1 MPFLSIIIPVYNA
14 EKYLQACFDSIKRQS
29 FTDYEVI
36 IIDDGA
42 TDNSPNIC
50 DKYAE
55 SDDRVK
61 VYHLP
66 NGGASRA
73 RNIGFD
79 KANGKYV
86 YCIDNDDCFYD
97 EEYFTKIYD
106 SLSKNE
112 VDILQTGATYVSD
125 EPNAKETVVDYS
137 DVSDFSS
144 DEVEIAIDWLVKN
157 NKYETSC
164 WTKIIKTDFLR
175 ENKLYFD
182 ESLVVEDFDWNM
194 RFLQCVKSY
203 GILKSASYIHI
214 YRQGSITAAKGA
226 KRHKNCVDQIE
237 TIKKY
242 ADLFQTEGFS
252 TQLNKSL
259 LSFLTYQYYITIG
272 LASTLDKE
280 YKKDIKNSLKQIKF
294 IVEFSS
300 GKQQKLLKL
309 IYNLFGFNALTFVLS
324 YYYNHFRKRCKK
336 Q

>member
-14 EKYLQACFDSIKRQS
+14 EKYLQACFDSIKRQK
-29 FTDYEVI
+29 FADYEVI

-42 TDNSPNIC
+42 TDNSPEIC

-55 SDDRVK
+55 NDNRVK
-61 VYHLP
+61 VYHLQ

-73 RNIGFD
+73 RNIGFN

-86 YCIDNDDCFYD
+86 YCIDNDDCIYD
-97 EEYFTKIYD
+97 EYYFTRIYD
-106 SLSKNE
+106 YLSKNE
-112 VDILQTGATYVSD
+112 VDILQTGATYISD
-125 EPNAKETVVDYS
+125 EKNAKETVVDYN
-137 DVSDFSS
+137 DAPKFSIN
-144 DEVEIAIDWLVKN
+144 EIEIIVDWLVKN

-194 RFLQCVKSY
+194 RFLQCIKSY

-214 YRQGSITAAKGA
+214 FRQGSITSAKGA
-226 KRHKNCVDQIE
+226 KRQKNCIDQIV

-242 ADLFQTEGFS
+242 ADLFQTKDFS

-259 LSFLTYQYYITIG
+259 LSFLAYQYYITIG

-280 YKKDIKNSLKQIKF
+280 YKKGIKKSLKEIRYIIK
-294 IVEFSS
+294 FSS
-300 GKQQKLLKL
+300 GKRQKLLKL
-309 IYNLFGFNALTFVLS
+309 VYNFFGFNALTFVLS
-324 YYYNHFRKRCKK
+324 YYYNHHRKRCKK